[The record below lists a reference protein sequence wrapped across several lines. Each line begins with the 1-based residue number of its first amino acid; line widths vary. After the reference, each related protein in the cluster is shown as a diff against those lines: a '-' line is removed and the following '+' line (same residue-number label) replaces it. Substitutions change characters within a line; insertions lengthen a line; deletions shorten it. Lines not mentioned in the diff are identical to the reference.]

1 MSEVCSS
8 DLHLINGEWK
18 NIIPLNL
25 PKTPGHEISGWI
37 EDVGK
42 LVPKKIE
49 TW

>member
-1 MSEVCSS
+1 VSEVCRS

-18 NIIPLNL
+18 NITPLNL

-37 EDVGK
+37 EDVGNQY
-42 LVPKKIE
+42 LEKID